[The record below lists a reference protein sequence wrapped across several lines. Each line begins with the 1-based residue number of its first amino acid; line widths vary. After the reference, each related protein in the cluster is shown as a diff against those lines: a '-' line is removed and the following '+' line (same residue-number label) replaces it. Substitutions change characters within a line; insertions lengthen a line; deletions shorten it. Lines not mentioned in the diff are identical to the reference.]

1 MIKLSMGQGSWTL
14 LGMMGGLVAG
24 MGAIAPAAQAEPA
37 DVFRPHINEMVESV
51 PPGYP
56 IRLPSEIVTDG
67 YILLNGRGDF
77 DYEPLTVK
85 VQASQTPLSLVVSLH
100 SCEPTVTRTPCTFGT
115 ITIDRSS
122 SVHAREELK
131 RHQRLGDRITFRRDL
146 RAHLIDGSRSG
157 TRSAFS
163 SVVWQQDNA
172 IYTLSF
178 PAAGDRQDLLDMA
191 ASMALS
197 RPVRSTLPR
206 SIPASLPQSNG
217 SNL

>member
-1 MIKLSMGQGSWTL
+1 MKFSRAHRGWTFLGAMGGFVV
-14 LGMMGGLVAG
+14 GMM
-24 MGAIAPAAQAEPA
+24 AIAPAAQTEPA
-37 DVFRPHINEMVESV
+37 DVFRPHIGEMLESV

-56 IRLPSEIVTDG
+56 IRLPSEILTGG
-67 YILLNGRGDF
+67 YILLNGRGDL

-100 SCEPTVTRTPCTFGT
+100 SCEPSVRRTPCTFGT

-131 RHQRLGDRITFRRDL
+131 RHQRLGDRMTFRRDL
-146 RAHLIDGSRSG
+146 RAYLIDGSRSG
-157 TRSAFS
+157 TRSLFS

-178 PAAGDRQDLLDMA
+178 PATGDRQDLLDMA

-206 SIPASLPQSNG
+206 SIPASLPPQ
-217 SNL
+217 